1 MFTALVPFECDA
13 WCLKPLEIAGA
24 GDARLAGWSASSVGW
39 RGGSRG
45 SLPTVWERVMA
56 ARQAETHIAAAW
68 LPGRRAIEVYPVA
81 CLGSPEV
88 QVTLTFPYPAGRFG
102 APMGAGRVHG

>member
-1 MFTALVPFECDA
+1 MATG
-13 WCLKPLEIAGA
+13 KG
-24 GDARLAGWSASSVGW
+24 SAHVDGLGEGGRAVSPH
-39 RGGSRG
+39 RG
-45 SLPTVWERVMA
+45 EREMA
-56 ARQAETHIAAAW
+56 ARRVETHVSAAR
-68 LPGRRAIEVYPVA
+68 LPGRRAVVVYLVA

>member
-13 WCLKPLEIAGA
+13 WCLKPLETVGA
-24 GDARLAGWSASSVGW
+24 GDARLVGWSDRRWAGE
-39 RGGSRG
+39 GGHAALS
-45 SLPTVWERVMA
+45 PQWERVMA
-56 ARQAETHIAAAW
+56 ARRAETHIAAAW
-68 LPGRRAIEVYPVA
+68 LPGRRAIEVYTVA